1 MTSNDVITVELFNSK
16 METIITQIQFGNERL
31 RNELNTKIDGVENR
45 LNTKIDKVYTEL
57 NTKIEITN
65 ARLTGVENRL
75 DDLKTFM
82 SIGFSIV
89 VIIVALIAFAPS
101 IADFFKWVRKPTL
114 TEERVQELI
123 DNAVSRAL
131 RQSGK

>member
-16 METIITQIQFGNERL
+16 METIITQIQLGNECL
-31 RNELNTKIDGVENR
+31 RNELTG
-45 LNTKIDKVYTEL
+45 KIDKVYTEL

-89 VIIVALIAFAPS
+89 AIIVALIAFAPS

-123 DNAVSRAL
+123 NNALNASP
-131 RQSGK
+131 KK

>member
-16 METIITQIQFGNERL
+16 METIITQIQLGNERL
-31 RNELNTKIDGVENR
+31 RNDLTRKIDGVQNE
-45 LNTKIDKVYTEL
+45 LTGKIDKVYTEL

-89 VIIVALIAFAPS
+89 AIIVALIAFAPS